1 MVNGILI
8 DTVEDTRRREMAIPS
23 GFRSGLASAII
34 LRKED
39 ALFVVSW
46 TDEGR
51 KRVSHERF
59 TSDDLDGAAPCCCL
73 LLEAS
78 VSRYLHPRTCRKG
91 EELNGVFP
99 ETR

>member
-1 MVNGILI
+1 MVNGMLI

-23 GFRSGLASAII
+23 GFRSGLARAMI

-51 KRVSHERF
+51 KRVSHDRF
-59 TSDDLDGAAPCCCL
+59 TSDGLDGAATCFCL
-73 LLEAS
+73 LLGAS
-78 VSRYLHPRTCRKG
+78 VSKYLHPRT
-91 EELNGVFP
+91 
-99 ETR
+99 